1 MRLQLNVRQ
10 LLRGAIAAAA
20 AIAALAAAG
29 ARAEPV
35 VLVDGRSAIYNDSD
49 ATFISTST
57 VALRGNPIERLSL
70 KGRVLVD
77 VISTASVDVVSAATD
92 RWDEVRK
99 ELEGAI
105 AYRDGT
111 RTASVAY
118 IHSTEED
125 WLSHTFS
132 AGASHDFAD
141 HTITLGL
148 GGSIGLNDVGRADD
162 DNFHRDLNSFSGSL
176 DATYVATRW
185 DLLSA
190 TYSLSYLAGY
200 QASPYRFATI
210 ADPDVPGLVFGAP
223 EAHPETRV
231 RHALSLRWL
240 RHLFSDSAIRSQV
253 RLYGDSWALLSV
265 TAAAEYV
272 IGLGDLELGLIA
284 RGYAQRH
291 ALFYEDVYDAPRRYM
306 TADRE
311 LSNFFDVFGGGR
323 VGYRHGFAESVLEEL
338 RAELKVEGF
347 AFRFTEF
354 SRLPSRTGVIGE
366 LALGASF

>member
-1 MRLQLNVRQ
+1 MRVQ
-10 LLRGAIAAAA
+10 LRGTVAAAA
-20 AIAALAAAG
+20 ALAVVAAPLAH
-29 ARAEPV
+29 AEPV
-35 VLVDGRSAIYNDSD
+35 VLVDGRSGIYNDSD
-49 ATFISTST
+49 ATFVSTST
-57 VALRGNPIERLSL
+57 LAVRGNPIDRLSL

-77 VISTASVDVVSAATD
+77 VISTASVDVVSAATG
-92 RWDEVRK
+92 RWNEVRK
-99 ELEGAI
+99 EFEGGI

-111 RTASVAY
+111 RTATVAY
-118 IHSTEED
+118 IHSNEND
-125 WLSHTFS
+125 WISHTFS

-148 GGSIGLNDVGRADD
+148 GGSIGLNDVGRAYDET
-162 DNFHRDLNSFSGSL
+162 FHRDLNSFGGSI

-200 QASPYRFATI
+200 QASPYRFVTFT
-210 ADPDVPGLVFGAP
+210 DPDVPVLQDSAP
-223 EAHPETRV
+223 ETHPESRV
-231 RHALSLRWL
+231 RHAIAVRWL
-240 RHLFSDSAIRSQV
+240 RHVFSDSTIRSQL

-291 ALFYEDVYDAPRRYM
+291 ARFYQDGYDVPRRYM

-311 LSNFFDVFGGGR
+311 LSTFFDFFGGGR

-338 RAELKVEGF
+338 RAELKLEGF

-354 SRLPSRTGVIGE
+354 SRLPSRTGLIGE